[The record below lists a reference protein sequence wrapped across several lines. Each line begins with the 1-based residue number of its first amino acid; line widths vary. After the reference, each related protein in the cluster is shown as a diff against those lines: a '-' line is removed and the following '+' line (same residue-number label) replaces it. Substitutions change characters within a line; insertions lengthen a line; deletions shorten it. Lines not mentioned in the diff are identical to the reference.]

1 MEWAEPIK
9 IRAPRGSTKT
19 KISLLNARIP
29 SRLGTKSLRDWL
41 RLKKIVLFVDGGIWL
56 CFTGSKNQLD
66 ILIFKASS
74 DCTIDYLDYLSQN
87 QVF

>member
-1 MEWAEPIK
+1 MDGL
-9 IRAPRGSTKT
+9 RGGPLKPTYPYGM
-19 KISLLNARIP
+19 RGP
-29 SRLGTKSLRDWL
+29 QVGWGPKSLKDWL

-66 ILIFKASS
+66 ILIFSAGS
-74 DCTIDYLDYLSQN
+74 DCNLDELDYISQN